1 MSLPEIT
8 TREKWLIARREFLVR
23 EKAHTRERDV
33 LNAGRRQL
41 PMVEITSEYTFDG
54 PDGPVTLADMFRG
67 RRQLI
72 IQHIMFG
79 PDWEAPCPGCSAGV
93 DEIAPGLL
101 RHLESR
107 DTTFA
112 GVSRAPYARIGAAL
126 EAKGWLIDW
135 YSSYGGD
142 FNYDFGTTLDPGR
155 QPRPYNVQ
163 TGAEAAGDSDQVTE
177 STEVSGVSCFLR
189 DGGKIFHT
197 YSTGARGTDQ
207 LGSAY
212 SLLDL
217 TAFGRSE
224 DWEEPKGRAPRLHGA
239 DPTFTD

>member
-1 MSLPEIT
+1 LPEIT

-23 EKAHTRERDV
+23 EKSHTREGDV
-33 LNAGRRQL
+33 LNAARRQL

-54 PDGPVTLADMFRG
+54 PDGPVTLAEMFRG

-79 PDWEAPCPGCSAGV
+79 PGWEAPCPGCSAGV
-93 DEIAPGLL
+93 DEIAPALL
-101 RHLESR
+101 RHLGSR

-112 GVSRAPYARIGAAL
+112 GVSRAPYAEIGAAR

-135 YSSYGGD
+135 YSSHGSD
-142 FNYDFGTTLDPGR
+142 FNYDFGATVDPGR
-155 QPRPYNVQ
+155 PRLYTCL
-163 TGAEAAGDSDQVTE
+163 TGADPEAVTE
-177 STEVSGVSCFLR
+177 STEISGVSCFLR
-189 DGGKIFHT
+189 DGDAIFHT

-224 DWEEPKGRAPRLHGA
+224 RWEEPRGRAPRLHGA